1 MIRWE
6 PPGPYEVAFST
17 RAGGVSEGPY
27 DSLNLGR
34 MTGDDVERV
43 DENRRRLCAEVGADS
58 RPARAQPADPLERSS
73 TAPSPARA
81 ASRATGSGR
90 RSPICPCSR

>member
-43 DENRRRLCAEVGADS
+43 DENRRRLCAEVGADAATGS
-58 RPARAQPADPLERSS
+58 RSTGRSTRPSS

-81 ASRATGSGR
+81 ASRATGSGPT
-90 RSPICPCSR
+90 SPACRCSR